1 MGIFKPLCINIIY
14 IFSLIFLDFYIE
26 SMDKLSQQSP
36 WWGPGLA
43 VFAEVTGWI
52 ALPVVGALYLGRFL
66 DEKYNTDPWFFLGL
80 TAFSFIITSYGIVKL
95 ATRFIREAELEVRK
109 KKEIENN
116 LSVNSKK
123 DDRHNT

>member
-1 MGIFKPLCINIIY
+1 
-14 IFSLIFLDFYIE
+14 
-26 SMDKLSQQSP
+26 MDKLSQQSP
-36 WWGPGLA
+36 WWGPGLT

-95 ATRFIREAELEVRK
+95 ATRFIREAELEVKK
-109 KKEIENN
+109 KKESENN

-123 DDRHNT
+123 DDRYNT